1 MAQASLFLTTKSISS
16 YCTKQCK
23 FCEKIFKSKSA
34 CNSHEQVVH
43 CPKISSCQLCKKM
56 CTSPLA
62 LRNHM
67 KIHEILECNTCG
79 KIMNGFNYATHL
91 KSHQGE
97 IKKYDKIESICKE
110 CGKVFQWK
118 KTSDK
123 THEDL
128 LIYPIRIWWD
138 NPINQ

>member
-79 KIMNGFNYATHL
+79 KIMNGFNYSTHL

-97 IKKYDKIESICKE
+97 IKKLWQNWEHM
-110 CGKVFQWK
+110 QRMWK
-118 KTSDK
+118 GFSMEKNSDK
-123 THEDL
+123 THEGL